1 MAVDSEVL
9 KNVNV
14 YLFLDNFKEFWLTRE
29 FFYFYKG
36 KKKTLKR
43 FNYSNN
49 RKWELCFLK
58 ENRIYGNVAHNI

>member
-36 KKKTLKR
+36 KKKLLKD
-43 FNYSNN
+43 
-49 RKWELCFLK
+49 LITPTT
-58 ENRIYGNVAHNI
+58 ENGNFVF